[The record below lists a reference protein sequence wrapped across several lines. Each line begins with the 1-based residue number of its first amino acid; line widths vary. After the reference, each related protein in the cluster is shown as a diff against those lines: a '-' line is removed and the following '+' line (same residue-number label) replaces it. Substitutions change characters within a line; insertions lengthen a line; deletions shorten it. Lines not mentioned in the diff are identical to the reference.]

1 MTTETICF
9 EAESCTVST
18 GRHTSNLSIELEAV
32 ARNVAEALCVEDR
45 LYNMDMR
52 DIIDEVGATKL
63 LDAFDTQEISTWVQD
78 TQTDSYLDLLNA
90 IGLDAI
96 HEYLSHIN

>member
-1 MTTETICF
+1 MTVETICF

-18 GRHTSNLSIELEAV
+18 NRHTSNISVELEAV

-45 LYNMDMR
+45 LYDMDMR

-63 LDAFDTQEISTWVQD
+63 LDAFDAQEITTWVQD
-78 TQTDSYLDLLNA
+78 TQTDTYYDLLNA
-90 IGLDAI
+90 IGLEAI
-96 HEYLSHIN
+96 REYLSHVD

>member
-9 EAESCTVST
+9 EAESCTVSS
-18 GRHTSNLSIELEAV
+18 GLRTSNISVELEAV

-45 LYNMDMR
+45 LYDLDMR

-63 LDAFDTQEISTWVQD
+63 LGAFTPEELADWVSTS
-78 TQTDSYLDLLNA
+78 DSDNYVDLLSA

-96 HEYLSHIN
+96 LDYLSHVD

>member
-9 EAESCTVST
+9 EAESCTVSSS
-18 GRHTSNLSIELEAV
+18 RHTSNVSVELEVV

-63 LDAFDTQEISTWVQD
+63 LDAFDPQEISTWVQD
-78 TQTDSYLDLLNA
+78 TQTDTYVDLLNA

-96 HEYLSHIN
+96 HEYLSHVE